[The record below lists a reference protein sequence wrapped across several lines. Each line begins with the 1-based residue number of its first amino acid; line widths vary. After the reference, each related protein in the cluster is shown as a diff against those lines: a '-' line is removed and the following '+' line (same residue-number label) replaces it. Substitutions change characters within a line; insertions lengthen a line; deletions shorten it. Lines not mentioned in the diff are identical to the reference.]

1 MELKP
6 DFSLKQVPPITS
18 PPEFPEFTPFELVL
32 PATDRVA
39 RAVRQSQS
47 TRGLKADGIVGP
59 LTLAALPE
67 GGRCRHFGWDLPA
80 MW

>member
-18 PPEFPEFTPFELVL
+18 PLEFTPFELVL

-59 LTLAALPE
+59 LTWAALPD

-80 MW
+80 IW